1 MTRQQAEIIERQVI
15 NNIRFLAHE
24 SGSIGEVEQ
33 EAGVSPGYLS
43 RVVDG
48 KKGIGFRTVL
58 MLADTVGVN
67 LADIMSSD
75 IMKQKRIAALKKE
88 LAELEGGNNNAI

>member
-1 MTRQQAEIIERQVI
+1 MTRQQAENIERQVI
-15 NNIRFLAHE
+15 NNIKFLAHE

-33 EAGVSPGYLS
+33 KAGVSPGYLS
-43 RVVDG
+43 RVIDG

-58 MLADTVGVN
+58 MLADTVGVD

-75 IMKQKRIAALKKE
+75 IMKQKRIAALKRE
-88 LAELEGGNNNAI
+88 LAELEGSDKDAV

>member
-24 SGSIGEVEQ
+24 SGSIGDVEKR
-33 EAGVSPGYLS
+33 AGVSPGYLS
-43 RVVDG
+43 RVSSW
-48 KKGIGFRTVL
+48 KKGVSFRTVL
-58 MLADTVGVN
+58 NLADAVGVD

-75 IMKQKRIAALKKE
+75 IMKQKRIAALKRE
-88 LAELEGGNNNAI
+88 LAELEGSDKDAV